1 MFNRFLIRLQIVFDP
16 IVFEM
21 AKIIKEKGTDYR
33 EFSDDEKKCVASAMS
48 LAGAI
53 KAVLDTPILDEAGN
67 LTEES
72 GEIIAISQKK
82 VDEIMS

>member
-1 MFNRFLIRLQIVFDP
+1 MFNRFLIRLQTVFDP
-16 IVFEM
+16 LVYDM
-21 AKIIKEKGTDYR
+21 TQIINEKGTDFR

-53 KAVLDTPILDEAGN
+53 KAVLDTPILDDEGN

-72 GEIIAISQKK
+72 GEIINITQKK
-82 VDEIMS
+82 VDDIMA

>member
-1 MFNRFLIRLQIVFDP
+1 MTQI
-16 IVFEM
+16 IN
-21 AKIIKEKGTDYR
+21 EKGTDFR

-53 KAVLDTPILDEAGN
+53 KAVLDTPILDDEGN

-72 GEIIAISQKK
+72 GEIINITQKK